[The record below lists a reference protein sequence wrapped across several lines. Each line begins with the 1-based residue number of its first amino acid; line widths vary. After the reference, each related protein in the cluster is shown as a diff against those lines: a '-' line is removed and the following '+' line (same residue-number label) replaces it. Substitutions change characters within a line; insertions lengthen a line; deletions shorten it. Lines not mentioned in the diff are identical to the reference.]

1 MEFGGSVKEIA
12 YEISM
17 EKRTHSEVLLPLV
30 DKVLNK
36 AAATN
41 KDIDLYGV
49 TVGPG
54 SFTGIRIGIA
64 TVKGMALVTGKKVAG
79 VSSTEA
85 LGRSVEPVPYEGT
98 TYILPCFD
106 ARNKRVFAGL
116 YDEQMKPLVE
126 ENAYDTADLAAK
138 IEVQPGSRIIVCGNG
153 AKVMIEALGER
164 DGVIIEN
171 AEGAF
176 ITPMGIAKCV
186 AAGGEAIVEDA
197 ITVSPKYCARSQA
210 ERFKKPSEVTIEDM
224 KEEDVN
230 KVSILEAEGIAHPWT
245 LDELRDLVN
254 NDKKVGVV
262 ARTAEGEVV
271 GYCGAS
277 FVIDEAE
284 VGNLCVAGKYR
295 REGIAKKVMAGVF
308 ERLKEK
314 GVKTLFLEVN
324 KENMPALKL
333 YEMLGF
339 ETYGSRKDY
348 YGQGQD
354 ALLLKIEL

>member
-1 MEFGGSVKEIA
+1 M
-12 YEISM
+12 
-17 EKRTHSEVLLPLV
+17 
-30 DKVLNK
+30 
-36 AAATN
+36 
-41 KDIDLYGV
+41 
-49 TVGPG
+49 
-54 SFTGIRIGIA
+54 
-64 TVKGMALVTGKKVAG
+64 
-79 VSSTEA
+79 
-85 LGRSVEPVPYEGT
+85 
-98 TYILPCFD
+98 
-106 ARNKRVFAGL
+106 
-116 YDEQMKPLVE
+116 
-126 ENAYDTADLAAK
+126 
-138 IEVQPGSRIIVCGNG
+138 
-153 AKVMIEALGER
+153 
-164 DGVIIEN
+164 
-171 AEGAF
+171 
-176 ITPMGIAKCV
+176 
-186 AAGGEAIVEDA
+186 
-197 ITVSPKYCARSQA
+197 
-210 ERFKKPSEVTIEDM
+210 
-224 KEEDVN
+224 
-230 KVSILEAEGIAHPWT
+230 GIAHPWT
-245 LDELRDLVN
+245 LDELRNLVN

-262 ARTAEGEVV
+262 ARTTEGEVV